1 MPQPKRYGS
10 RLTGKVAIVTG
21 AGAEGQGV
29 GIGRAV
35 ATVLAGED
43 ARVCCVDLDLSRAAA
58 TVEQISSRGGEA
70 FAIAGDV
77 SQAGDCD
84 RVVAETVARFER
96 LDVLV
101 NNVGISAPLRLE
113 TWDEAVWTRVMD
125 VNLKSAILMS
135 RAATPAMAK
144 GGGGAIVNISSIA
157 GMRAHGSLAYGPS
170 KAAMAQLSRE
180 IAVAYGRQGIRANT
194 IAPGHL
200 MTSHVEH
207 LIPQEARARRR
218 KVGPLNLEG
227 DAWDV
232 AAAVSF
238 LASDEARF
246 ITGVELPVDGG
257 VTAVAP
263 LAAYELIESD
273 DD

>member
-1 MPQPKRYGS
+1 VSRYG
-10 RLTGKVAIVTG
+10 
-21 AGAEGQGV
+21 
-29 GIGRAV
+29 
-35 ATVLAGED
+35 
-43 ARVCCVDLDLSRAAA
+43 
-58 TVEQISSRGGEA
+58 
-70 FAIAGDV
+70 
-77 SQAGDCD
+77 
-84 RVVAETVARFER
+84 R

-101 NNVGISAPLRLE
+101 NNVGISPPMRLE
-113 TWDEAVWTRVMD
+113 TYDEALWSRVLD
-125 VNLKSAILMS
+125 VNLKGAVLMS
-135 RAATPAMAK
+135 RAAVPVMSA

-157 GMRAHGSLAYGPS
+157 GMRAHGSLAYGAS
-170 KAAMAQLSRE
+170 KAAMAQLARE

-194 IAPGHL
+194 VAPGHV

-207 LIPQEARARRR
+207 LIPPAMRETRR

-257 VTAVAP
+257 VTAIAP
-263 LAAYELIESD
+263 LAAYELIRAPD
-273 DD
+273 DPG